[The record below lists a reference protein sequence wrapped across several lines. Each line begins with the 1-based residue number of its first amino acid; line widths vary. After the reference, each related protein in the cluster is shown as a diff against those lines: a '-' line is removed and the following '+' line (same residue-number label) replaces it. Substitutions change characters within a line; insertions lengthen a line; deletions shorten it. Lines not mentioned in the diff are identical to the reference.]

1 MADIRTCAHT
11 KDDGS
16 PCEAIPV
23 KNTQYCYFHR
33 KFYQPA
39 ALPGERSYQ
48 SPLLES
54 NEAITLAATH
64 LYQSF
69 LTGRIPLREAQ
80 FALNILRL
88 ASKTV
93 AAIERKKREE
103 AKEERSGAPKKA
115 ASGSGAGAPPDG
127 QECPPHTEK
136 SSHTET
142 RKPLQTASA
151 PAYKGERIVDP
162 YGCLAHLK

>member
-88 ASKTV
+88 RR
-93 AAIERKKREE
+93 RKKGQEHRKRLRPAAEL
-103 AKEERSGAPKKA
+103 ALRLTGRNARPTQKNRRTQKLASHCKRLRHRPIK
-115 ASGSGAGAPPDG
+115 ASGSWTRTGAW
-127 QECPPHTEK
+127 H
-136 SSHTET
+136 
-142 RKPLQTASA
+142 
-151 PAYKGERIVDP
+151 I
-162 YGCLAHLK
+162 